1 MRGGR
6 AQRVE
11 TADSR
16 LRARV
21 SAHPVLLPP
30 ERSACSRA
38 SFRSQ
43 AFAGESVVADSLGG
57 ALDPASSPPL
67 AHPSRTNDEATA
79 LAVSQDVFHHRS
91 AAIPGVSSR
100 SPPDT

>member
-1 MRGGR
+1 MADALSELKRQTLGCERVCRRIPCSCRPSARR
-6 AQRVE
+6 A
-11 TADSR
+11 
-16 LRARV
+16 
-21 SAHPVLLPP
+21 
-30 ERSACSRA
+30 RA